1 MPREQFQNLTEP
13 MYYILLA
20 LLDTCCGVDIM
31 ELVAELSGGRV
42 HIGPGTLYT
51 LLARFEQEGIIE
63 ETKSSGRK
71 RWYRI
76 TQKGKKLLWEEHT
89 RLMLQAADG
98 ARRLG
103 GRME

>member
-20 LLDTCCGVDIM
+20 LLDECCGVDIM
-31 ELVAELSGGRV
+31 ELVEKMSNGRV

-51 LLARFEQEGIIE
+51 LLSRFEQEGMIE
-63 ETKSSGRK
+63 ETECRGRK

-76 TQKGKKLLWEEHT
+76 TAKGKRLLLEEHT
-89 RLMLQAADG
+89 RLMLQMADG
-98 ARRLG
+98 ARRLE
-103 GRME
+103 GRIQ